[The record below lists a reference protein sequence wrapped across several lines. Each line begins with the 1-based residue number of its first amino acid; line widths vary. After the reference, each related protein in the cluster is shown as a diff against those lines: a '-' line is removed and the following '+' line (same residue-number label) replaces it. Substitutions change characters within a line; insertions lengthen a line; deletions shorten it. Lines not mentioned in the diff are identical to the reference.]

1 MPENVI
7 FTKRDE
13 ASKYASEVDG
23 QVVGDDNGWRVMGI
37 GYHDGGGTPHK
48 HPHVSKE
55 EVVSALGM
63 LRMVEGDADDYRR
76 AQAIIDKATRKQIAH
91 AESVLSQK
99 ESYGGESPPLKE
111 AQGGMV
117 DELGYMH
124 GGMPHGKREPIKYAA
139 GGAVRGK
146 RFVGTF

>member
-1 MPENVI
+1 MPENVV

-23 QVVGDDNGWRVMGI
+23 QVVGDDAGWRVMGI
-37 GYHDGGGTPHK
+37 GYHEGGAVHE
-48 HPHVSKE
+48 HVTQE
-55 EVVSALGM
+55 EVVSALGE
-63 LRMVEGDADDYRR
+63 LRLPGRDPDDQQRSEEVMK
-76 AQAIIDKATRKQIAH
+76 KATREQIEY
-91 AESVLSQK
+91 AESVLSQS
-99 ESYGGESPPLKE
+99 ESYGGEKPRL
-111 AQGGMV
+111 

-124 GGMPHGKREPIKYAA
+124 GGMPHGKRDPIKYAA